1 MHATLNS
8 SIPDKMNF
16 DNAIIDT
23 IALHP
28 GFDGRHLQ
36 VENTPNNERRWR
48 VVFTDLERKN
58 GPTGLE
64 IEVILRDNGIVMSVM
79 QVDNMTRSEV
89 AVFMDD
95 FADNLNLTPE

>member
-1 MHATLNS
+1 MVPTTGS

-16 DNAIIDT
+16 DNAILDT
-23 IALHP
+23 VALHP
-28 GFDGRHLQ
+28 GFDGRYLQ

-48 VVFTDLERKN
+48 VVFADMERTN

-64 IEVILRDNGIVMSVM
+64 IEIILRNDGIVMSVM
-79 QVDNMTRSEV
+79 KAENMSAREV

>member
-1 MHATLNS
+1 MRATLNS
-8 SIPDKMNF
+8 SILDKMNF

-23 IALHP
+23 VALHP
-28 GFDGRHLQ
+28 GFDGRYLQ
-36 VENTPNNERRWR
+36 VENTPNNERCWR
-48 VVFTDLERKN
+48 VVFTDLERTN

-79 QVDNMTRSEV
+79 QVDNMSRSEV

-95 FADNLNLTPE
+95 FADTLNLTPE